1 MLKTSIFN
9 IFNSNYDKSVNCWI
23 PDITAIPNKEFES
36 YSQELNQHFW
46 SLSES
51 KSIANGGF
59 SFSIPK
65 VDVLKMKPSQLSF
78 LYALCD
84 ANGAYIQHFR
94 SPLYDYSSQRYT
106 LDPAKSCPLFAF
118 NLSNSSDLLS
128 LSPWYITLKSIT
140 EQRGGVT
147 ILNNVINAA
156 VGEKTVLKVNM
167 PSSGN
172 LDIMIMTIDGNIV
185 KYLAHGNASAGE
197 HFYYWD
203 GRNNAGS
210 EVARGMYFVIIKG
223 PGIDENRKVMVVK

>member
-1 MLKTSIFN
+1 MTN
-9 IFNSNYDKSVNCWI
+9 TETGTYD
-23 PDITAIPNKEFES
+23 
-36 YSQELNQHFW
+36 L
-46 SLSES
+46 S
-51 KSIANGGF
+51 KSI
-59 SFSIPK
+59 S
-65 VDVLKMKPSQLSF
+65 
-78 LYALCD
+78 Y
-84 ANGAYIQHFR
+84 
-94 SPLYDYSSQRYT
+94 
-106 LDPAKSCPLFAF
+106 PLFAL

-156 VGEKTVLKVNM
+156 AGEKTVLKVNM

-185 KYLAHGNASAGE
+185 KYLAHGNAGAGE